1 MFVESFLFEKPS
13 KAHISD
19 GVIDYL
25 LKIYLD
31 IENLKHKLFK
41 MRVEFKHRHHEFKL
55 KP

>member
-19 GVIDYL
+19 GVLDYL

-31 IENLKHKLFK
+31 IKNLLHKFFL
-41 MRVEFKHRHHEFKL
+41 MQVEFKL
-55 KP
+55 KHNQH